1 MLVSAVIVGILV
13 IILSVVLLL
22 TGHGIAT
29 LATFVLGTF
38 LFLFLLTLAMKKESN
53 KENRKFT
60 ISA

>member
-1 MLVSAVIVGILV
+1 MLVLAVIVGILV

-22 TGHGIAT
+22 TGHGIAA

-60 ISA
+60 VSA